1 MNIQQFQYI
10 LAVAEHR
17 HFETSAEKCFVSQ
30 STLSTMISKFEDEIG
45 IKIFD
50 RSVKP
55 VEITKEGE
63 IIIEQLKNIT
73 NEINHLNEIVKEI
86 KGEIKGKIIIGCIPT
101 VAPFLLP
108 LFLKDFSNQ
117 YPDLTIE
124 VREKT
129 TEEIVRQLKSRE
141 LDIGILSSPLKESE
155 IIEEHL
161 YDESF
166 ILFDTSNRNSNQ
178 TVKIGDLELNN
189 FWLLEEG
196 HCMRDQ
202 VLDIC
207 ELGQAEFNTTANIN
221 FKSGSI
227 DSLLR
232 FVKSTKGKTIIPL
245 LSLID
250 FPESDKK
257 HLRFF
262 APSIPHRSIALVHH
276 VHFPKKKIFNLL
288 KAEIIQKVEPKIQDL
303 NENFKS
309 EI

>member
-10 LAVAEHR
+10 LAVAEYR

-30 STLSTMISKFEDEIG
+30 STLSTMISRFEDEIG

-63 IIIEQLKNIT
+63 TIIEQLKNIT
-73 NEINHLNEIVKEI
+73 NEINQLNEIVKEI
-86 KGEIKGKIIIGCIPT
+86 KGEIKGKIIMGCIPT

-108 LFLKDFSNQ
+108 LFLKDFSNK
-117 YPDLTIE
+117 YPDLIIE

-129 TEEIVRQLKSRE
+129 TEEIIRQLKSRE
-141 LDIGILSSPLKESE
+141 LDIGILSSPLNESE

-166 ILFDTSNRNSNQ
+166 VLFDTSKGSSKQNI
-178 TVKIGDLELNN
+178 KIEDLELKN

-207 ELGQAEFNTTANIN
+207 NLNPIEFNTTANIN

-232 FVKSTKGKTIIPL
+232 FVKSTNGKTIIPL

-250 FPESDKK
+250 FPNNDKK

-262 APSIPHRSIALVHH
+262 TPTVPQRSIALVHH
-276 VHFPKKKIFNLL
+276 IHFPKKKIFNLL
-288 KAEIIQKVEPKIQDL
+288 KTEIVNKVKPEIEHL
-303 NENFKS
+303 NANYKK
-309 EI
+309 

>member
-1 MNIQQFQYI
+1 MNIQQFQYV

-17 HFETSAEKCFVSQ
+17 HFETSAEKCYVSQ
-30 STLSTMISKFEDEIG
+30 STLSTMISKFENEIG

-73 NEINHLNEIVKEI
+73 YEINHLNEIVKEI

-108 LFLKDFSNQ
+108 LFLKDFSDKF
-117 YPDLTIE
+117 PDVTIE

-129 TEEIVRQLKSRE
+129 TEEIIRQLKSRE
-141 LDIGILSSPLKESE
+141 LDIGILSSPLNE
-155 IIEEHL
+155 IEIVEEHL
-161 YDESF
+161 YNESF
-166 ILFDTSNRNSNQ
+166 IYFDTSKENSEQ
-178 TVKIGDLELNN
+178 KVEVRDLDFDN

-207 ELGQAEFNTTANIN
+207 NLSQSDLNTTANIN

-232 FVKSTKGKTIIPL
+232 FVKSTNGKTIVPL

-250 FPESDKK
+250 FPENDKK
-257 HLRFF
+257 HLNFF
-262 APSIPHRSIALVHH
+262 SPTIPKRSIALVHH
-276 VHFPKKKIFNLL
+276 IHFPKKKLFNLL
-288 KAEIIQKVEPKIQDL
+288 KTEIVNKVIPQIEQL
-303 NENFKS
+303 NNSFNQ
-309 EI
+309 

>member
-1 MNIQQFQYI
+1 MNIQQFQYV

-17 HFETSAEKCFVSQ
+17 HFETSAEKCYVSQ
-30 STLSTMISKFEDEIG
+30 STLSTMISKFENEIG

-73 NEINHLNEIVKEI
+73 YEINHLNEIVKEI

-108 LFLKDFSNQ
+108 LFLKDFSDKF
-117 YPDLTIE
+117 PDVTIE

-129 TEEIVRQLKSRE
+129 TEEIIRQLKSRE
-141 LDIGILSSPLKESE
+141 LDIGILSSPLNE
-155 IIEEHL
+155 IEIVEEHL
-161 YDESF
+161 YNESF
-166 ILFDTSNRNSNQ
+166 IYFDTSKENSEQ
-178 TVKIGDLELNN
+178 KVEVRDLDFDN

-207 ELGQAEFNTTANIN
+207 NLSQSDLNTTANIN

-232 FVKSTKGKTIIPL
+232 FVKSTNGKTIVPL

-250 FPESDKK
+250 FPENDKK
-257 HLRFF
+257 HLNFF
-262 APSIPHRSIALVHH
+262 LRQY
-276 VHFPKKKIFNLL
+276 PK
-288 KAEIIQKVEPKIQDL
+288 EV
-303 NENFKS
+303 
-309 EI
+309 